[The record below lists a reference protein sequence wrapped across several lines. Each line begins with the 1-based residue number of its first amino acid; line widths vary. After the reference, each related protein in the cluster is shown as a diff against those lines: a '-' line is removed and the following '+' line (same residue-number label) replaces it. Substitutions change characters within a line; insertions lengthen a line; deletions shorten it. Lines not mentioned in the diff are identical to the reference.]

1 MVFAKWFFVGLN
13 HPLKIVH
20 NAPPLIWLFLNQDI
34 WFVVFRKGRSLDR
47 CYSHCISPW
56 WDIISAHG
64 LDAMIYADDT
74 QLLIFM
80 RIWNRAVALEN
91 LGLFSDD
98 IMSWNLCS
106 MLKCRPSK
114 TEMFHFFSH
123 FSPAEPI
130 ASIKVGY
137 HYVQPPGAVTDVGVT
152 PNSHFPFVH
161 DVSNTYRALF
171 HSFHS
176 IGRIRKY
183 ILQVDTERIVHALV
197 CSLEFLLVKLRNFR
211 DCRTPR

>member
-1 MVFAKWFFVGLN
+1 
-13 HPLKIVH
+13 
-20 NAPPLIWLFLNQDI
+20 
-34 WFVVFRKGRSLDR
+34 
-47 CYSHCISPW
+47 
-56 WDIISAHG
+56 
-64 LDAMIYADDT
+64 MIYADNT

-91 LGLFSDD
+91 LGLFLDD
-98 IMSWNLCS
+98 IMSWNLCI

-130 ASIKVGY
+130 ASMKVGD
-137 HYVQPPGAVTDVGVT
+137 HYVQPPNAVTDVGVT

-161 DVSNTYRALF
+161 DVSNTYRALL

-183 ILQVDTERIVHALV
+183 ILQADTERIVHAFV